1 MFLSNTRMQTSHIAS
16 ENVFIAVL
24 CDKILKYK
32 TLTVDNVTQTTPSMQ
47 KIQIL
52 SNNVT
57 AKVSNTENLTV

>member
-52 SNNVT
+52 SNNMSQQKSAT
-57 AKVSNTENLTV
+57 LKI

>member
-1 MFLSNTRMQTSHIAS
+1 MQTSRIAA

-52 SNNVT
+52 SNNMSQQKSAT
-57 AKVSNTENLTV
+57 LKI

>member
-1 MFLSNTRMQTSHIAS
+1 MFLSNTRMQSSRIAS

-32 TLTVDNVTQTTPSMQ
+32 TVTVDNVTQTTPSMQ

-52 SNNVT
+52 SNNMSQQKSAT
-57 AKVSNTENLTV
+57 LKI